1 MKPNKH
7 HILPLTLIFVGILLT
22 IVFATGLRKNNQL
35 TQKIEDRY
43 LETTTSSSSESS
55 TNQESFTSN
64 TTSETTSTE
73 SSTTET
79 ITTSSSSE
87 TSTTSQV
94 TTSETNP
101 VVLDVNDF
109 VSKYND
115 SELDTSLTYQFDA
128 VPVWQ
133 EDWDNTTIY
142 IEDGTTAGFM
152 LFTSSSIAK
161 KIEDASLVTFTV
173 KIDANSTIYIDPVRV
188 TSAQVIQ

>member
-7 HILPLTLIFVGILLT
+7 HILPLALIFVGILLT

-55 TNQESFTSN
+55 TTQESFISN
-64 TTSETTSTE
+64 TTSEATSTE
-73 SSTTET
+73 SSTTKT
-79 ITTSSSSE
+79 TTTSSFTE
-87 TSTTSQV
+87 TSTTLQA
-94 TTSETNP
+94 TTSDTNP
-101 VVLDVNDF
+101 VVLDVNEF

-128 VPVWQ
+128 VPIWQ
-133 EDWDNTTIY
+133 EDWDTEIY

-152 LFTSSSIAK
+152 MFASPSIVN
-161 KIEDASLVTFTV
+161 KIKDSTLVTFTV
-173 KIDANSTIYIDPVRV
+173 RIDANSTVYIDPVRV
-188 TSAQVIQ
+188 NSAVVKQ